1 MKRLTLLVCLL
12 AIVTAGF
19 AQMQSGYVK
28 TRGRQAVDGSTIHG
42 TRLAGATLSLK
53 GRNAVG
59 SDKNGVFKFD
69 TKGRP
74 FCLTG
79 VQKQGYQICDRDL
92 LGKTFRHSANE
103 FIVVMDT
110 PENIKTDRL
119 NSEDDIREQLQ
130 SRLKAKQEE
139 IKRLRNQQKITEAKY
154 NELRQQLYDEQRMNE
169 KIISEM
175 AERYATLD
183 FDQLD
188 DFQRQLEF
196 LIRTGELRRADS
208 LIATKGSMEE
218 RSAELDRMDEAIKK
232 DAEDIARRQEQH
244 DKSVAMRNKK
254 LEDFAADCY
263 NRYKICLL
271 SHKTDSAAYWLELR
285 ASKDTTNVDWQRD
298 AGKFLYEYLADYDAA
313 LRYFERALAGAEK
326 NDSQED
332 VAFGYNNIG
341 SVYNAKGEYD
351 KALDY
356 YERASEILSNT
367 LGERHPTV
375 AVCYNN
381 IGNLFDEKGDADKA
395 MAYFQKALD
404 IHLETLGEINPAV
417 ATCYNNIGEIY
428 KAKSLFD
435 KALECYQK
443 ALDIDLEAL
452 GETHPNV
459 ATNYNN
465 MGYAFDEKGEYEKAL
480 DCHLKALDIRRKT
493 LGEKNL
499 FVATSHYNVGL
510 NYMTQ
515 GDYDNALEHNRKA
528 LDIFLEISGDTSAEV
543 ETCYDNMR
551 LLYHIKG
558 DMENTLAISQKYL
571 DLKRKKV
578 GEKHPDT
585 AFAHAFIGGIYFRM
599 DKFAPALESY
609 QKALNIALEINHPSA
624 KHFDETISTIL
635 WAAKAKGIELKGFKE
650 FVAPR
655 VFMATTIGKDT
666 PAAAKGMD
674 GTYAVLEFNDWTID
688 SNESLLLANQAANGQ
703 PKTIV
708 VMKAGHI
715 SQYHFDNNIG
725 VQFNCV
731 NVGEQEK
738 ERIIKAYKNW
748 KASTKR

>member
-12 AIVTAGF
+12 SIATAGF

-28 TRGRQAVDGSTIHG
+28 TRGRQAADGSTIHG

-103 FIVVMDT
+103 FIVVMDS
-110 PENIKTDRL
+110 PENIKADRL
-119 NSEDDIREQLQ
+119 DSEDAIREQLQ

-139 IKRLRNQQKITEAKY
+139 IKRLRNQQKISEAKY

-208 LIATKGSMEE
+208 LIATKGSMAE
-218 RSAELDRMDEAIKK
+218 RSAELDRMDKAIKK
-232 DAEDIARRQEQH
+232 DAEDIARRQELH

-263 NRYKICLL
+263 NRYKICLM

-298 AGKFLYEYLADYDAA
+298 AGKFIHEYWAHYDDA

-326 NDSQED
+326 DKSQED
-332 VAFGYNNIG
+332 MAICYNNIG

-351 KALDY
+351 KALEY
-356 YERASEILSNT
+356 FERASEILSTT

-375 AVCYNN
+375 GVCYNN
-381 IGNLFDEKGDADKA
+381 IGTIYHAKGEADKA
-395 MAYFQKALD
+395 LDYYQKALD
-404 IHLETLGEINPAV
+404 IDLETLGEAHETV

-428 KAKSLFD
+428 KAKGLFD

-443 ALDIDLEAL
+443 ALDIDLKAL
-452 GETHPNV
+452 RETHPDV
-459 ATNYNN
+459 AGYYNN
-465 MGYAFDEKGEYEKAL
+465 MGYAFDEKGECEKAL

-499 FVATSHYNVGL
+499 DVATSHYNVGFQYARL
-510 NYMTQ
+510 
-515 GDYDNALEHNRKA
+515 GDLDKALEHNLKA
-528 LDIFLEISGDTSAEV
+528 LDIYLEITDDTSAEV

-551 LLYHIKG
+551 LVYANKHDYDKALEY
-558 DMENTLAISQKYL
+558 SQKYL
-571 DLKRKKV
+571 DLKRKTV

-585 AFAHAFIGGIYFRM
+585 ALAYAFIGGIYFRM
-599 DKFAPALESY
+599 DKFAAALESY
-609 QKALNIALEINHPSA
+609 QKGQHIASEIYQPASELFNQYIASVY
-624 KHFDETISTIL
+624 F
-635 WAAKAKGIELKGFKE
+635 AAKAKGIELEGFKE
-650 FVAPR
+650 FIAPR
-655 VFMATTIGKDT
+655 VFMAFSIEKT
-666 PAAAKGMD
+666 AAA
-674 GTYAVLEFNDWTID
+674 ACCLEGNYVWLELGDWTID
-688 SNESLLLANQAANGQ
+688 SNESLFHAIEAAAGQ
-703 PKTIV
+703 TKNIV
-708 VMKAGHI
+708 VMKDDNI
-715 SQYHFDNNIG
+715 SQHQLEIPTNLQISY
-725 VQFNCV
+725 V

-738 ERIIKAYKNW
+738 ERIIKAYKEW
-748 KASTKR
+748 KTKSKR